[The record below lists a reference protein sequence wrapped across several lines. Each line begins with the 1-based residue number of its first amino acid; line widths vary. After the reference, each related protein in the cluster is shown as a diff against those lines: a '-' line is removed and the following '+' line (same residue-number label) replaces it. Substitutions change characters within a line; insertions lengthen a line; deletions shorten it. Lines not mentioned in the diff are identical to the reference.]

1 MDYQVP
7 LEDLDERLDLIHKQ
21 MTAFLASLGFGY
33 LEGLGFL
40 VREFPVLFTNSEGE
54 TEDGRSMRLPKIVVI
69 PAREEKIK
77 DQSMQDTDYQNIIE
91 TGSEVLRELGLNPDD
106 FGLLKDEGETIRY
119 HKEVVLK
126 RDHIEVY
133 GLTMLMNRIYE
144 SEVLIVPPKL

>member
-1 MDYQVP
+1 
-7 LEDLDERLDLIHKQ
+7 
-21 MTAFLASLGFGY
+21 
-33 LEGLGFL
+33 LGFL